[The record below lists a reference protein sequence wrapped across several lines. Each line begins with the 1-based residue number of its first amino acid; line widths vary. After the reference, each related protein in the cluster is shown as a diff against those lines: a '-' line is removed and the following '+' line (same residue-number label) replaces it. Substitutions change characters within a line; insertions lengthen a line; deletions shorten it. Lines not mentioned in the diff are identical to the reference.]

1 LQDPFVDVGGSVTH
15 DVAEAQM
22 LTEQAGP
29 PVLSSCARGPAILS
43 THGLTKHFGSIRAVD
58 GLDIEVCKG
67 DVFGF
72 LGPNGAGKTTVIRL
86 VLGLIHPT
94 SGHAEVCGHRV
105 PGDLQGALRHVAGF
119 VDDPT
124 FYPLMSAR
132 TNLRM
137 LGSMTGPVSDD
148 RIGEVLEIAGLS
160 DRAESRVG
168 GFSHG
173 MKQRL
178 GIAQAL
184 LHSPELIVLDEPT
197 SGLDPRGMK
206 DVRELIRGLG
216 AIGTTVFLSS
226 HLLHEIEQVC
236 NRAVIIDHG
245 HVVVQGPVSELRPKS
260 EAVKVL
266 TDDQERAAAE
276 LRAQFGAGAV
286 TVDEGYLV
294 VDAGTDHGGAPASG
308 DQAVPEMVRRLVARG
323 LAVRAV
329 VPAPEQGLEDFF
341 LELTADDV
349 GGAAPAKRRAGLARL
364 LRGGRS

>member
-1 LQDPFVDVGGSVTH
+1 
-15 DVAEAQM
+15 M
-22 LTEQAGP
+22 
-29 PVLSSCARGPAILS
+29 CR
-43 THGLTKHFGSIRAVD
+43 
-58 GLDIEVCKG
+58 G

-94 SGHAEVCGHRV
+94 SGYAEVCGHRV
-105 PGDLQGALRHVAGF
+105 PGELQGALRHVAGF

-132 TNLRM
+132 RNLRL
-137 LGSMTGPVSDD
+137 LGSMTGPVSEE
-148 RIGEVLEIAGLS
+148 RIDEVLEIVGLRE
-160 DRAESRVG
+160 RADDRVG

-216 AIGTTVFLSS
+216 AAGTTVFLSS
-226 HLLHEIEQVC
+226 HLLHEVEQVC
-236 NRAVIIDHG
+236 TRAVIIDRG
-245 HVVVQGPVSELRPKS
+245 RVVVQGLVSELRPQNDT
-260 EAVKVL
+260 VRVL
-266 TDDQERAAAE
+266 TDDQGKAGEV
-276 LRAQFGAGAV
+276 LRAQFGAGGVAD
-286 TVDEGYLV
+286 DEGYLV
-294 VDAGTDHGGAPASG
+294 VQAGEG
-308 DQAVPEMVRRLVARG
+308 AVPEMVRRLVADG
-323 LAVRAV
+323 VAVRAV

-341 LELTADDV
+341 LELT
-349 GGAAPAKRRAGLARL
+349 GHGRRRAGAGEAAR
-364 LRGGRS
+364 RPGSAAPGGRR

>member
-1 LQDPFVDVGGSVTH
+1 VTPG
-15 DVAEAQM
+15 VAEAQTQ
-22 LTEQAGP
+22 TEGQSGSTGRP
-29 PVLSSCARGPAILS
+29 EQKGCSGRPVVLS
-43 THGLTKHFGSIRAVD
+43 THALTKQFGSLRAVD
-58 GLDIEVCKG
+58 GLDMDVCAG

-105 PGDLQGALRHVAGF
+105 PGELQGALRHVAGF

-132 TNLRM
+132 RNLRL
-137 LGSMTGPVSDD
+137 LGSMTGPVSEE
-148 RIGEVLEIAGLS
+148 RIDEVLDIAGLLE
-160 DRAESRVG
+160 RAESRVG

-206 DVRELIRGLG
+206 DVRELIRELG
-216 AIGTTVFLSS
+216 AAGTTVFLSS
-226 HLLHEIEQVC
+226 HLLHEVEQVC
-236 NRAVIIDHG
+236 TRAVILNKG
-245 HVVVQGPVSELRPKS
+245 HVVVQGKVSELRPQND
-260 EAVKVL
+260 AVKVL
-266 TDDQERAAAE
+266 TDDQGKAAE
-276 LRAQFGAGAV
+276 TLKAQFGAAGV
-286 TVDEGYLV
+286 SEDEGFLIV
-294 VDAGTDHGGAPASG
+294 KADEDG
-308 DQAVPEMVRRLVARG
+308 VPEMVRRLVADG
-323 LAVRAV
+323 IAVRAV

-341 LELTADDV
+341 LELTSDDD
-349 GGAAPAKRRAGLARL
+349 AKPAVESRRRGIARVL
-364 LRGGRS
+364 GRRR

>member
-1 LQDPFVDVGGSVTH
+1 MTQA
-15 DVAEAQM
+15 VAEAQ
-22 LTEQAGP
+22 TPSGPQERPEQDSCSGRSV
-29 PVLSSCARGPAILS
+29 VLG
-43 THGLTKHFGSIRAVD
+43 THALTKQFGTLLAVD
-58 GLDIEVCKG
+58 ALDMQVCRG

-105 PGDLQGALRHVAGF
+105 PGQLQGALRHVAGF

-132 TNLRM
+132 RNLRL
-137 LGSMTGPVSDD
+137 LGSMSGPVSEE
-148 RIGEVLEIAGLS
+148 RIDEVLEIAGLRE
-160 DRAESRVG
+160 RADTRVG

-206 DVRELIRGLG
+206 DVRELIRELG
-216 AIGTTVFLSS
+216 AAGTTVFLSS
-226 HLLHEIEQVC
+226 HLLHEVEQVC
-236 NRAVIIDHG
+236 THAVILNKG
-245 HVVVQGPVSELRPKS
+245 RVVVEGTVAELRPKND
-260 EAVKVL
+260 AVKVL
-266 TDDQERAAAE
+266 TDDQARAAST
-276 LRAQFGAGAV
+276 LRAQFGAAGV
-286 TVDEGYLV
+286 IEDDGFLV
-294 VDAGTDHGGAPASG
+294 VQAGEES
-308 DQAVPEMVRRLVARG
+308 VPEMVRRLVADG
-323 LAVRAV
+323 IAVRAV

-341 LELTADDV
+341 LELTGADD
-349 GGAAPAKRRAGLARL
+349 ANPATESRRRGIARVL
-364 LRGGRS
+364 GRRR